1 MLNFAKKFA
10 LNKQQIIIALSGAV
24 LVATL
29 FLFGKTVPSK
39 NNTEGKK
46 SNIQSALSAS
56 VLTIDSFLVGGKK
69 HLTPSQLANLQK
81 VEEKARLG
89 NSITKQG
96 FESLAKFWKDSAK
109 LFEPYAY
116 YNAQAALL
124 ENSEKSLTFAAH
136 LFITDLPDE
145 GDPKRANFYA
155 ANAKVLFEK
164 ALELNPNNDSSKVG
178 LGMCYMFGGISDNP
192 MQGITTVLEV
202 AKKSPDNMYAQRAL
216 ALGGLQ
222 SGQVDKAIER
232 FNIILEKQPENIEA
246 ILRLA
251 DVYEKKHDDAKAIAL
266 YNRVLLLNISPVMK
280 QELEEHIAQLKNHQH

>member
-1 MLNFAKKFA
+1 M
-10 LNKQQIIIALSGAV
+10 NKQQIILSVSGAA

-39 NNTEGKK
+39 NKTTEN
-46 SNIQSALSAS
+46 SSTPQSASTTS
-56 VLTIDSFLVGGKK
+56 VLTIDSFLVGGKN
-69 HLTPSQLANLQK
+69 HLTPSQLSNLQK
-81 VEEKARLG
+81 IEKKATQG
-89 NSITKQG
+89 NSITKEG
-96 FESLAKFWKDSAK
+96 YESLAKFWKDSAK

-124 ENSEKSLTFAAH
+124 ENSEKNLTFAAH

-145 GDPKRANFYA
+145 RDPKRANFYA

-164 ALELNPNNDSSKVG
+164 ALKLNPDNDSSIVG

-202 AKKSPDNMYAQRAL
+202 AKKNPDNMYAQRAL

-251 DVYEKKHDDAKAIAL
+251 DVYERKHDDAKAIAL